1 MIITRL
7 GLRKMG
13 EIKTVKTSI
22 LNSIDIEIREYQVKI
37 AEECSNKNSLVVLP
51 TGLGKTI
58 IGVLVASK
66 ILENVPSDSKIIV
79 LAPTRPLINQH
90 YETFLKFLNIPKDK
104 FIILTGKILPE
115 KRTNLFKENQILF
128 FTPQTLRNDLVKK
141 KYTLKNT
148 ALIIFDEAHH
158 TSGDYP
164 YTMISDE
171 YLDQNPDG
179 ILLALTASPGAS
191 KKKITD
197 LCESLHIPLE
207 NIHLR
212 TRKDKDVKTYLKPMN
227 IYKIGVNLTSFMAK
241 TYNVLNSILEERLRY
256 LSRLSFL
263 DVKGEILTQK
273 VIRKDLLRLN
283 SELVRIVNSSGE
295 KTGVYSALSIN
306 AQALIIYHML
316 ELVEQQGLD
325 VLLLYLEKLNKDAKK
340 RNSSKASRILV
351 ADGRLRNIYIEL
363 TKNRDLSPENLAHPK
378 HYVLTKVIS
387 EELQNV
393 PSARILVFVKLRNS
407 VKNIVDKLKRI
418 ERIKPVRFVGQA
430 TKSQNDKGLSQK
442 RQIEI
447 LEQFKKGV
455 YNVLVSTNVGEE
467 GLDIAECDLVIFYD
481 VVASEIRLIQRK
493 GRTARHREGKVVI
506 LYCKGTHDE
515 IYLRIALSKLKKM
528 NVVLKN
534 PQQLQESYLSL
545 TELPAEIEKDIV
557 QSEINKSRP
566 IHKKVIR
573 KQQHQAKLHSF
584 FGRDDEE
591 EIIRQSSPVKISKF
605 FPMKFGLR
613 KRLQSE
619 GVSYAV
625 VDSDLHL
632 ILHNKVL
639 IQIYNP
645 KRVILKNLI
654 SQINDFKEICSL
666 LIVVFDFIDFDEDI
680 EGEKRVLR
688 RKINGFAKEHLF
700 QAISINNEEELFFII
715 KNILQGLR

>member
-1 MIITRL
+1 
-7 GLRKMG
+7 MG

-22 LNSIDIEIREYQVKI
+22 LNSNDIEVREYQVKI

-66 ILENVPSDSKIIV
+66 ILENVPSDSKIII

-104 FIILTGKILPE
+104 FTILTGKILPE
-115 KRTNLFKENQILF
+115 KRINLFNDNQILF

-191 KKKITD
+191 KKKITA
-197 LCESLHIPLE
+197 LCESLHIPVG

-241 TYNVLNSILEERLRY
+241 TYNMLNSILEERLQY

-263 DVKGEILTQK
+263 DVKGEILTKK

-283 SELVRIVNSSGE
+283 SELVRTVNSSGE

-325 VLLLYLEKLNKDAKK
+325 VFLLYLEKLNKDAKK

-387 EELQNV
+387 EF
-393 PSARILVFVKLRNS
+393 RITPNLVLCR
-407 VKNIVDKLKRI
+407 
-418 ERIKPVRFVGQA
+418 
-430 TKSQNDKGLSQK
+430 
-442 RQIEI
+442 
-447 LEQFKKGV
+447 
-455 YNVLVSTNVGEE
+455 
-467 GLDIAECDLVIFYD
+467 
-481 VVASEIRLIQRK
+481 
-493 GRTARHREGKVVI
+493 
-506 LYCKGTHDE
+506 GT
-515 IYLRIALSKLKKM
+515 I
-528 NVVLKN
+528 
-534 PQQLQESYLSL
+534 
-545 TELPAEIEKDIV
+545 
-557 QSEINKSRP
+557 
-566 IHKKVIR
+566 
-573 KQQHQAKLHSF
+573 
-584 FGRDDEE
+584 
-591 EIIRQSSPVKISKF
+591 
-605 FPMKFGLR
+605 
-613 KRLQSE
+613 
-619 GVSYAV
+619 
-625 VDSDLHL
+625 
-632 ILHNKVL
+632 
-639 IQIYNP
+639 
-645 KRVILKNLI
+645 
-654 SQINDFKEICSL
+654 
-666 LIVVFDFIDFDEDI
+666 
-680 EGEKRVLR
+680 
-688 RKINGFAKEHLF
+688 
-700 QAISINNEEELFFII
+700 
-715 KNILQGLR
+715 